1 MYEMDTLSALR
12 LLTPGVEDVEGAA
25 MEVEVEVSSTLSK
38 WRLGH
43 PAEMAVMAQ
52 VVKFAVDIHQHNI
65 YVAS

>member
-43 PAEMAVMAQ
+43 PITDSTGSPAQ
-52 VVKFAVDIHQHNI
+52 VNE
-65 YVAS
+65 